1 MKISKHIIKIILIAD
16 FFVLVFAALNFS
28 VLMKKAGLPPE
39 YLANI
44 NSFSF
49 DVKNINKGQK
59 ILEFDNKIID
69 KSGLLDF
76 YLLYH
81 KQNDTVQIKSVQNS
95 NTIERKITLPAKVDI
110 IELLIM
116 AIVTLFYFF
125 TGIYILLTFKSTAF
139 SYVLHMV
146 TIGTAI
152 MVMFD
157 WGNLIS
163 YPMIINFILFLLFDI
178 GIFMVPTLFLHF
190 SFLYP
195 VTESRYKMLL
205 LGPFYIA
212 SITFISISF
221 INLIQIF
228 FLGVDINSTN
238 YLAFHTYISD
248 MFLIIGLILTVAKLE
263 HSALTISD
271 VLARKKVYWALLGI
285 SFGPLVYVFL
295 RLMPRLIL
303 GYELVSQ
310 AFLNFTIIIAP
321 VMLLISVTRKK

>member
-1 MKISKHIIKIILIAD
+1 MRIKNHIIKIILIAD
-16 FFVLVFAALNFS
+16 FIVLVFAGLNFS
-28 VLMKKAGLPPE
+28 ILMKKAGLPPE
-39 YLANI
+39 YLAKI

-49 DVKNINKGQK
+49 DVNNINKGQT

-69 KSGLLDF
+69 KPGLLDF

-81 KQNDTVQIKSVQNS
+81 KQNDIVRIKSIQNS
-95 NTIERKITLPAKVDI
+95 STIERTLALPLKLDMT
-110 IELLIM
+110 ELMIM

-146 TIGTAI
+146 TIATAV

-157 WGNLIS
+157 WGNFVI
-163 YPMIINFILFLLFDI
+163 YPMAINFILFLLFDI
-178 GIFMVPTLFLHF
+178 SIFLVPTLFLHF

-195 VTESRYKMLL
+195 RTESRYKMLL

-221 INLIQIF
+221 INLFKIF
-228 FLGVDINSTN
+228 FLGINVNNTN

-248 MFLIIGLILTVAKLE
+248 MFLVAGLILTVAKLE
-263 HSALTISD
+263 HSALTISN
-271 VLARKKVYWALLGI
+271 VLARKKIYWALLGI

-310 AFLNFTIIIAP
+310 SFLNFTIIIAP
-321 VMLLISVTRKK
+321 IMLLISVTRKN